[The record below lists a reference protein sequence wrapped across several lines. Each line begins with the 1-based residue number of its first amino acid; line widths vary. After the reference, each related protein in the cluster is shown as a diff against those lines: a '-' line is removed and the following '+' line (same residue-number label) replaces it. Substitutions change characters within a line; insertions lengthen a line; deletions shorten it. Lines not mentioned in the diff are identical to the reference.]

1 MVPESLAIFPSET
14 EHDSR
19 REPVAVPVYVRAQP
33 ARHRTGAGRVMIAGA
48 VVMAGLT
55 GTVLRQPVR
64 HAPPEQSNQV
74 FVPGAVPVRAAQPTA
89 TSGLSAAASV
99 PAPAPP
105 SVPRPEPP
113 AIEAAPIKAV
123 PIVRKP
129 AAVPAPIV
137 ETRPARELRSS
148 GAARTPAFKGTLIVE
163 SVPAG
168 ATVLINQRPAGV
180 TPLRLPNYPAGS
192 YAVWVEREGFQRW
205 TAGVRVPADTTTLV
219 NPILRSVDQ

>member
-19 REPVAVPVYVRAQP
+19 RAPVAVAASVRVQP
-33 ARHRTGAGRVMIAGA
+33 ARTRSGAGRVMIAAA

-55 GTVLRQPVR
+55 GLVLRQSVR

-74 FVPGAVPVRAAQPTA
+74 FVPAALPVRTAEPTA
-89 TSGLSAAASV
+89 TSGLSV
-99 PAPAPP
+99 PP
-105 SVPRPEPP
+105 SLPPIESPSINAP
-113 AIEAAPIKAV
+113 AIEAAPIEAA
-123 PIVRKP
+123 PIVRAP
-129 AAVPAPIV
+129 AAVAPQVV
-137 ETRPARELRSS
+137 EMQPRHDRRSS
-148 GAARTPAFKGTLIVE
+148 GTEGAPGFNGTLIVE

-219 NPILRSVDQ
+219 NPILRSLDQ